1 MKYAIEQQG
10 KVSPNAFQPLHLYPT
25 EMSGYEILNH
35 GLRSYQWLSGSAA
48 MEVSS
53 FGCTYCFMVRSFKYM
68 LFSV

>member
-10 KVSPNAFQPLHLYPT
+10 KVSPNAFQPLHLCPT
-25 EMSGYEILNH
+25 EMSEYGILNH

-53 FGCTYCFMVRSFKYM
+53 FGSTYCFMVRSFRYM

>member
-10 KVSPNAFQPLHLYPT
+10 KVSPNAFQTLHVCPT
-25 EMSGYEILNH
+25 EMSGYGILNL
-35 GLRSYQWLSGSAA
+35 GLRSHQWFSGSAA

-53 FGCTYCFMVRSFKYM
+53 LGSTYRFTARSFRYM

>member
-10 KVSPNAFQPLHLYPT
+10 KVSPNAFQPLHLCPT
-25 EMSGYEILNH
+25 EMSGYGILNH

-53 FGCTYCFMVRSFKYM
+53 FGSTYCFMVRSFKYM

>member
-25 EMSGYEILNH
+25 EMSGYGISNH
-35 GLRSYQWLSGSAA
+35 GLRSHQWFSGSAA
-48 MEVSS
+48 KEVSS
-53 FGCTYCFMVRSFKYM
+53 FGSTYCFMVRSFRYM

>member
-10 KVSPNAFQPLHLYPT
+10 KVSPNAFQTLHLCPT
-25 EMSGYEILNH
+25 EMSGYGILNLGSH
-35 GLRSYQWLSGSAA
+35 QWFSGSAA

-53 FGCTYCFMVRSFKYM
+53 LGSTYRFTARSFRYM